1 MNDLNPFV
9 EQVTATQDELLE
21 AMNLA
26 PEARRRLLQGLS
38 DRPRRAWRWI
48 AVAVPAAAAIALVWH
63 MRAKTLTYTAGN
75 SRDVAVVGAWLAAP
89 SDGELPLHFSDNTTV
104 TLAAASH
111 ARVVELRPRE
121 VRLLLESGRVSVT
134 VIHHENRSW
143 HLRAGPFDVA
153 VTGTRFDVSWS
164 PEREQFEVR
173 TLEGKVEVTGEQF
186 APRLVSAGETL
197 RAERLDGRYR
207 FVATDV
213 PANRQTQLAPSA
225 VAPAPN
231 ASAPSS
237 NAPNVEPVEPSA
249 APTSSNPKRGTLPPA
264 SPSWR
269 ELAAAGQYRAALEQ
283 AENDGFEGLCQ
294 TSNLSDL
301 LALSETAR
309 FAGRIDRARLALT
322 ALRERFRGEPAASV
336 ATFTLG
342 RLAFENSHDYVA
354 AARWFR
360 VYLGEQPHGS
370 LAREAAGRLLESL
383 QRGGDHAGATAAARD
398 YLARYPDG
406 PQNRLA
412 RQILGQ

>member
-1 MNDLNPFV
+1 MNDLNPLA
-9 EQVTATQDELLE
+9 EQVVATQDALLD

-26 PEARRRLLQGLS
+26 PEARSRLLQGLS
-38 DRPRRAWRWI
+38 VRPQRVWRW
-48 AVAVPAAAAIALVWH
+48 VAMSVPAAAAIALLWQ
-63 MRAKTLTYTAGN
+63 MRVTTPTYTAGN
-75 SRDVAVVGAWLAAP
+75 SRDAAAVGAWLAAP
-89 SDGELPLHFSDNTTV
+89 SDGELPLHFSDSTTV

-111 ARVVELRPRE
+111 ARVVELRPHE

-134 VIHHENRSW
+134 VMHQKNRSW

-186 APRLVSAGETL
+186 APRLVTAGETL

-207 FVATDV
+207 FVETDV
-213 PANRQTQLAPSA
+213 PANREAPPAPSA
-225 VAPAPN
+225 VAPAP
-231 ASAPSS
+231 SS
-237 NAPNVEPVEPSA
+237 NLAGLEPSA
-249 APTSSNPKRGTLPPA
+249 APPTASPKRGVLQPA
-264 SPSWR
+264 APSWR

-283 AENDGFEGLCQ
+283 AENDGFESLCQ
-294 TSNLSDL
+294 NSSLSDL

-309 FAGRIDRARLALT
+309 FAGRVDRARLALT
-322 ALRERFRGEPAASV
+322 ALRDRFRGEPAASV

-342 RLAFENSHDYVA
+342 RLAFENSHDYLGA
-354 AARWFR
+354 ALWFR
-360 VYLGEQPHGS
+360 VYLREQPRGS

-383 QRGGDHAGATAAARD
+383 ERGGDHAGATAAARD